1 MREINKIA
9 AGLFEKIRDRF
20 EDVSLGDGKAK
31 ATQDPEK
38 ARFFNFDYEIDD
50 QNYGNITI
58 SVIDETSLKIYFSK
72 NISKNLDKDQR
83 KTWYSFLRELR
94 EFAKRNLLSFEPRDI
109 TRSTLK
115 HRDLK
120 QISKSDDSYDREDIV
135 AEGLYGTR
143 KSSYEKKG
151 PVKIILRHNSPIDET
166 KKGARS
172 RKIHAIL
179 LQNQDGERFK
189 LPYNNLRYAR
199 ALARHMS
206 EGGTIGDEF
215 GQHITQIAE
224 EISKLRPFKY
234 NMQHRMFEDQE
245 TQAMAEA
252 AFEYHG
258 LLNHTLKR
266 LTGKKGYNKLKEQF
280 HVEDTQQA
288 DIDTVALKE
297 KFVKKIFDDRLEEA
311 LPIVQKAYEMKK
323 NNKFAEYFES
333 WADTVAEGAWALP
346 DTEDEVNQIIELL
359 SQPLPVGVD
368 AQNATNALYNIIGD
382 DRLFD
387 RLEELAETDPNADG
401 RDIIQNWI
409 YDNLPH
415 IYQQIENA
423 IGDPDTPAEPAED
436 NQEIDESYTPPPVMI
451 NGKQVELRSIELD
464 GVESWD
470 RPDYADAYASAA
482 TFTDG
487 TPLSDDELEELTD
500 KHGDI
505 INMRAHDMLE
515 SVASDMA
522 DEDQHTSSAGSTYGA
537 AIPGGTENM
546 LATTNEDDDQEG
558 LLANTEAIQSAIIR
572 RILNSINDHSELL
585 KKAGPEGIMNAASDV
600 ASFHAPMEEIGS
612 SDISI
617 MVREVYREVGVDY
630 PEDEIAE
637 AKDKVTYDPKTGKLT
652 GWEHEGDWKK
662 QTKKKDP
669 VGKIHHMSDVARRR
683 TEKMAK
689 DETLEEAFE
698 RLVNEGAINVGDM
711 IRDKTQPTI
720 QGEVVGDQ
728 DENYVI
734 KVDDDYYHIKK
745 LNAEVIIKSKTNL
758 KEADSRFMAYLEP
771 LIGQQVY
778 IPAEGTMGTIVGPSL
793 NTNLPTGIQV
803 KLKNGQMIT
812 TAPGLFKAERPG
824 PLQQA
829 IDKLNAITG
838 YVEKVPTAAKRY
850 GQVPGPMDNLY
861 KQDYSKVKEDIVK
874 LAGL

>member
-9 AGLFEKIRDRF
+9 AALFEKIRDRF
-20 EDVSLGDGKAK
+20 EDVSLGDEKAK

-120 QISKSDDSYDREDIV
+120 QISQSDNSYDREDIV

-189 LPYNNLRYAR
+189 IPYNNLRYAR

-346 DTEDEVNQIIELL
+346 DTEDEVNKIIELL

-382 DRLFD
+382 DKLFD

-415 IYQQIENA
+415 IYQQIENE
-423 IGDPDTPAEPAED
+423 IGDPDYPAEPAEAG
-436 NQEIDESYTPPPVMI
+436 DEDLEEAYTPPPVMI
-451 NGKQVELRSIELD
+451 NGKQVDLGSIELD
-464 GVESWD
+464 GVESYD
-470 RPDYADAYASAA
+470 RPDYADAYAVAA
-482 TFTDG
+482 EFTDG
-487 TPLSDDELEELTD
+487 MALTDDELEELTD

-522 DEDQHTSSAGSTYGA
+522 DEDQRVSSAGLTYGA

-546 LATTNEDDDQEG
+546 LATTMEDDDQEDQ
-558 LLANTEAIQSAIIR
+558 LANIESIQSAIIR
-572 RILNSINDHSELL
+572 RILNSIGDHNELL

-600 ASFHAPMEEIGS
+600 AGFHAPMEEIGS
-612 SDISI
+612 SDISA
-617 MVREVYREVGVDY
+617 MVREVYSEVGVEY
-630 PEDEIAE
+630 PEEVAE
-637 AKDKVTYDPKTGKLT
+637 DK
-652 GWEHEGDWKK
+652 
-662 QTKKKDP
+662 
-669 VGKIHHMSDVARRR
+669 
-683 TEKMAK
+683 
-689 DETLEEAFE
+689 TLAEAFE
-698 RLVNEGAINVGDM
+698 RVLNEGAINVGDI
-711 IRDKTQPTI
+711 IRDKTQQTI
-720 QGEVVGDQ
+720 QGEVIGDQ

-745 LNAEVIIKSKTNL
+745 LNAEVVIKSKTNL

-778 IPAEGTMGTIVGPSL
+778 IPAEGTMGTIVGPSP
-793 NTNLPTGIQV
+793 NANLPTGIQV
-803 KLKNGQMIT
+803 KLSNGQIIT

-824 PLQQA
+824 VLQQA
-829 IDKLNAITG
+829 IDKLNAVTG
-838 YVEKVPTAAKRY
+838 YVEKVPTAAKPY
-850 GQVPGPMDNLY
+850 GKVPGPMDNLY
-861 KQDYSKVKEDIVK
+861 KQDYSKVKEDILK